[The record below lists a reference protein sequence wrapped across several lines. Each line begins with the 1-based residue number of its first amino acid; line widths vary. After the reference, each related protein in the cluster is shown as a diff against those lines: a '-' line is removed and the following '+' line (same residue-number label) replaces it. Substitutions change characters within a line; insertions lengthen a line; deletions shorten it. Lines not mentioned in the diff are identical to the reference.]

1 MRTAARTDKN
11 QTELVKAF
19 RQMGVS
25 VVSLAAHGK
34 GVPDLM
40 LSYKGYTHLAECKMP
55 KGKLTPDQEAFK
67 AGWQG
72 AISIVRDLEGVETV
86 VRFMKAMAGR
96 LNA

>member
-1 MRTAARTDKN
+1 MRRAAKVDAN
-11 QTELVKAF
+11 QSELIKAF

-34 GVPDLM
+34 GLPDLL
-40 LSYKGYTHLAECKMP
+40 LSYQGYTHLAEVKMP
-55 KGKLTPDQEAFK
+55 KGKLTDDQERFK

-72 AISIVRDLEGVETV
+72 CISIVRDLEGVETV

-96 LNA
+96 LK